1 LVRIAVG
8 VVLAFAQ
15 LGCRQLL
22 DLDPPTQRV
31 DDASPAADARA
42 DATAG
47 PDALTYHATAVQ
59 FSTATNDYLTTNALD
74 HATNSPRGT
83 ASYWV
88 RFTGGDANQQLI
100 VVAAVEVAN
109 VGVAGGIYR
118 TADDHL
124 GFLMFDCAG
133 GKLLDMKSNST
144 YTMASGW
151 VHVLAAWDVSAG
163 LAQLYDNGAPD
174 LAPGPTIN
182 NGSICYTAWK
192 WGVGGLSSGSLDA
205 GLADVYASLG
215 TFVDL
220 GSAANRQLFEDTA
233 HKPVDLGASCET
245 PEHSTPTLCFTG
257 SATTWNMNKGSG
269 DGFTV
274 EGGTLAPAATS
285 PSD

>member
-1 LVRIAVG
+1 MAVG
-8 VVLAFAQ
+8 LVLVLAQ

-22 DLDPPTQRV
+22 DLDPPTQRT
-31 DDASPAADARA
+31 DDASPVA
-42 DATAG
+42 DATA
-47 PDALTYHATAVQ
+47 DASTPADATAYHATAVQ
-59 FSTATNDYLTTNALD
+59 FSTASNDYLTTNALA
-74 HATNSPRGT
+74 HTGNSPRGT

-88 RFTGGDANQQLI
+88 RFTAGDANQQLI
-100 VVAAVEVAN
+100 VVAAVEVGT

-118 TADDHL
+118 TADDHF
-124 GFLMFDCAG
+124 GFLMYDCAG

-144 YTMASGW
+144 YTTASGW

-163 LAQLYDNGAPD
+163 LAQLYVNGAPD
-174 LAPGPTIN
+174 LAAGPTIN
-182 NGSICYTAWK
+182 NGNICYTAWK

-220 GSAANRQLFEDTA
+220 GSAANRQLFEDGA
-233 HKPVDLGASCET
+233 QKPVDLGASCET
-245 PEHSTPTLCFTG
+245 PEQATPTLCFTG
-257 SATTWNMNKGSG
+257 SAATWNMNKGSG

-274 EGGTLAPAATS
+274 EGTPLAPAATS